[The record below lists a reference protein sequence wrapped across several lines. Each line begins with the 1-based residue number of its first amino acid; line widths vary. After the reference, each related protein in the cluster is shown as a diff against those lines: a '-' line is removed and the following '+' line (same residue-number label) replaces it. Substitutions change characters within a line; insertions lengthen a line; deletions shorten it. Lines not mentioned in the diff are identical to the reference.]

1 MSVDRQEDLKQYKA
15 TIERLKRIF
24 SVAKEGLWHTDHEGR
39 VTFLNRSFYTDY
51 EIDLDQYS
59 IDSWLSVVHPEDRAD
74 FIANYERQINER
86 LEVVKSQ
93 YRVIDRYGNTRW
105 IEALGVAEFD
115 EDGSMRFMEGS
126 HADIT
131 EEKRYEARL
140 MHMAYRDR
148 VTDLYDREH
157 FSTLLEETLEEVGEG
172 ALFHVNIQRF
182 SLIND
187 TYGHATGDI
196 LLAAVADR
204 LRLAAESDEVLSR
217 LTSDQFAVLVP
228 GITEVDR
235 LTERA
240 EAYVADL
247 NRCYEIGE
255 LFLDVEVLIGIVR
268 FPRDGATVEEL
279 MQNVS
284 LTGQHARRN
293 RDQLYVFFNT
303 LNKPQI
309 LRRLYIENHMRIGL
323 DRGEFH
329 VVYQPIVCLKTQKT
343 LGHEAL
349 LRWHHP
355 ELGPVSPGEFI
366 PIAESNRFI
375 AKLGRY
381 VLEKACRFI
390 ADRRKTHPGERVS
403 VNVSV
408 IQILGVDFTQQVL
421 GVLAQVGLPPD
432 ALVLEITESVILDK
446 NPSTLAKLHR
456 LRRAG
461 VRISLDDFG
470 TGFSSI
476 HNLIELPLD
485 ELKID
490 RSVVLKMIEDED
502 VAFLI
507 RSVVGFAERRQFL
520 VVIEGI
526 ENQMMLEKAIGS
538 GANAGQGYHFARPK
552 KFEME
557 S

>member
-74 FIANYERQINER
+74 FIANYQRQINER

-157 FSTLLEETLEEVGEG
+157 FSTLLKETLEEVGEG

-204 LRLAAESDEVLSR
+204 LRLVAESDEVLSR

-390 ADRRKTHPGERVS
+390 ADRRKTHPVERVS

-456 LRRAG
+456 LRRVG

-538 GANAGQGYHFARPK
+538 GANAGQGYHFARPR

>member
-1 MSVDRQEDLKQYKA
+1 MEHQPNLQAYQA

-24 SVAKEGLWHTDHEGR
+24 SVAKEGLWHTDEKGR

-51 EIDLDQYS
+51 DIDLDQYS
-59 IDSWLSVVHPEDRAD
+59 IESWLAVIHPADRGA
-74 FIANYERQINER
+74 FIENYKRQVNEQV
-86 LEVVKSQ
+86 EVVKSQ
-93 YRVIDRYGNTRW
+93 YRVIDREGRVRW
-105 IEALGVAEFD
+105 IEALGVAEFN
-115 EDGSMRFMEGS
+115 EDGTIRYMEGS

-148 VTDLYDREH
+148 VTDLYDREY
-157 FSTLLEETLEEVGEG
+157 FASLLEKAIDEVGEG

-196 LLAAVADR
+196 LLAAVAER
-204 LRLAAESDEVLSR
+204 MRRVAAPKEDLSR
-217 LTSDQFAVLVP
+217 LTSDQFSVLIP
-228 GITEVDR
+228 GITDVDQ
-235 LTERA
+235 LTARA
-240 EAYVADL
+240 EAYVNNL
-247 NRCYEIGE
+247 NRRYEIGD
-255 LFLDVEVLIGIVR
+255 LHLDVEVLIGIVR
-268 FPRDGATVEEL
+268 FPKDGTTAKEL

-293 RDQLYVFFNT
+293 RDELYVFFNT

-329 VVYQPIVCLKTQKT
+329 VVYQPIVCLKTEAII
-343 LGHEAL
+343 GHEAL

-355 ELGPVSPGEFI
+355 DLGPISPGEFI
-366 PIAESNRFI
+366 PIAEENRFI
-375 AKLGRY
+375 SKLGRY
-381 VLEKACRFI
+381 VLGEACRFI
-390 ADRRKTHPGERVS
+390 SARRKKHPKERVS

-408 IQILGVDFTQQVL
+408 VQIMGMDFTDEVL
-421 GVLAQVGLPPD
+421 EILSETGLDAD
-432 ALVLEITESVILDK
+432 ALVIEITESVIMDK
-446 NPSTLAKLHR
+446 NPTTLTKLHR

-502 VAFLI
+502 VAYLI
-507 RSVVGFAERRQFL
+507 KSVVGFATRRSFL

-526 ENQMMLEKAIGS
+526 ENQMMRERAIGS
-538 GANAGQGYHFARPK
+538 GAGAGQGYHFARPK
-552 KFEME
+552 RYDEE